1 MIFENV
7 NVPVMVAVVS
17 ALGALAIGLIN
28 ILGSRGT
35 NRAEAASVI
44 TDAALKL
51 LEEQRVRTRTL
62 ESRLDVAT
70 NRISSLEHNEQMN
83 QQRMQAMEQKHVR
96 NREEDAARIEELLK
110 GIEILI
116 NQIVRHDSRPDWTP
130 DSGAKDK

>member
-7 NVPVMVAVVS
+7 NVPVIVAVVS
-17 ALGALAIGLIN
+17 ALGALTVGLIN
-28 ILGSRGT
+28 LLGSRGT

-83 QQRMQAMEQKHVR
+83 QQRMQAMEQKHIK
-96 NREEDAARIEELLK
+96 NRAEDAARIEDLLK

-116 NQIVRHDSRPDWTP
+116 NQIVLRHDSRPDWTP
-130 DSGAKDK
+130 YGDKG